1 MLGSSQHTRKPPNR
15 SEIRFREPRPTDG
28 AGLWAMAGDAG
39 LDLNSPYAYVMW
51 ADHFASSSLVAT
63 DGDGQLGGFV
73 IAFRSPAKPE
83 VVFVWQIAVARA
95 MRGRGL
101 ASLLLDELVAR
112 LGASVLEATVTPS
125 NQASIALF
133 TSFAARHG
141 VAAELAVAYP
151 AELFP
156 AAHEEEVRYRIGPL
170 ATRR

>member
-1 MLGSSQHTRKPPNR
+1 
-15 SEIRFREPRPTDG
+15 
-28 AGLWAMAGDAG
+28 MAGDAG

-51 ADHFASSSLVAT
+51 ADHFASSSVVAT
-63 DGDGQLGGFV
+63 DADGQLGGFV
-73 IAFRSPAKPE
+73 IGFRPPAKPE

-101 ASLLLDELVAR
+101 GSLLLDELVAR
-112 LGASVLEATVTPS
+112 SGADVLEATVTPS

-151 AELFP
+151 ADLFP
-156 AAHEEEVRYRIGPL
+156 PAGGGRAAHEEEVRYRIGPL
-170 ATRR
+170 TTRR